1 MAHRKLALKL
11 DKAAHKASKKLNKAK
26 LAGDM
31 TKVAKFALE
40 MQAYSVA
47 SMIARG
53 DGKWDNIDV

>member
-11 DKAAHKASKKLNKAK
+11 DKAAHKASVKLKKAK
-26 LAGDM
+26 LEGDM
-31 TKVAKFALE
+31 DKVAKFALE

-53 DGKWDNIDV
+53 EGRWDELDG